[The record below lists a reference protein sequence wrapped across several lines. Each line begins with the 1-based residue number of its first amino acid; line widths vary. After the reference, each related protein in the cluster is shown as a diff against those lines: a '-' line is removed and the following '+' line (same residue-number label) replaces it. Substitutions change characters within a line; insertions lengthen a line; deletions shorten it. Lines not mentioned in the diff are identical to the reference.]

1 MEKDLEKQP
10 FLQTK
15 KDVRLVEGNKFRIKR
30 HHISKWLFT
39 RDLYHTLLGLNGFLI
54 FLVLITMYDTFN
66 SCMTHFHRYFVIAVT
81 YAALYYAIVYPDPRA
96 TDLQSFGQAMIASL
110 QIQSTIGF
118 ASPSAEHWSRNWKVV
133 LVITLHSITTVIF
146 NIFLLGT
153 LFARLSSA
161 KNRAITVRL
170 STRAIIS
177 QQDQYPVLSFR
188 VGEIRRHQL
197 LNLNISVYLFHHES
211 SSNLFVRE
219 KLLTSPS
226 TGIFLAVPAEIQ
238 HVIDESSPLWK
249 LVSPQFLEGGFAC
262 KVCGD
267 EFASKQ
273 QLEKH
278 LNFYKNAQHLRFK
291 ADVVALPRPSLTKLR
306 QSLSERSS
314 KQEVVD
320 SYFELIVLVEGTE
333 PVTGSPIQ
341 VRHSYT
347 FSDIVFG
354 GSFMP
359 CWRVETDVGG
369 SRKKIVVN
377 FDTFNKIIYPN

>member
-1 MEKDLEKQP
+1 
-10 FLQTK
+10 
-15 KDVRLVEGNKFRIKR
+15 
-30 HHISKWLFT
+30 
-39 RDLYHTLLGLNGFLI
+39 
-54 FLVLITMYDTFN
+54 
-66 SCMTHFHRYFVIAVT
+66 
-81 YAALYYAIVYPDPRA
+81 
-96 TDLQSFGQAMIASL
+96 MIASL

-177 QQDQYPVLSFR
+177 QKDHYPVLSFR

-197 LNLNISVYLFHHES
+197 LNLNISAYLFHHKS
-211 SSNLFVRE
+211 SSDLFARE
-219 KLLTSPS
+219 KLSTDPS
-226 TGIFLAVPAEIQ
+226 SGIFLAVPTEIH

-249 LVSPQFLEGGFAC
+249 LVSPQYLEGGFSC

-267 EFASKQ
+267 EFESKL
-273 QLEKH
+273 QLSKH
-278 LNFYKNAQHLRFK
+278 LSFNKNAQHLRFN
-291 ADVVALPRPSLTKLR
+291 ADIVALPTPSVSKLR
-306 QSLSERSS
+306 QTMIEKSNKETII
-314 KQEVVD
+314 D
-320 SYFELIVLVEGTE
+320 SYFEIVVLVEGTE

-347 FSDIVFG
+347 FSDLIFNG
-354 GSFMP
+354 QFMP
-359 CWRVETDVGG
+359 CWRVETDVGN
-369 SRKKIVVN
+369 RKKIVVN
-377 FDTFNKIIYPN
+377 FDSFNKIVTQQNS

>member
-1 MEKDLEKQP
+1 LSYA
-10 FLQTK
+10 
-15 KDVRLVEGNKFRIKR
+15 G
-30 HHISKWLFT
+30 
-39 RDLYHTLLGLNGFLI
+39 LYF
-54 FLVLITMYDTFN
+54 
-66 SCMTHFHRYFVIAVT
+66 
-81 YAALYYAIVYPDPRA
+81 AIVYPDPRA
-96 TDLQSFGQAMIASL
+96 VDLQSFGQAMIASL

-161 KNRAITVRL
+161 KNRAITIRL

-177 QQDQYPVLSFR
+177 QKDQYPILSFR
-188 VGEIRRHQL
+188 VGEVRRHQL
-197 LNLNISVYLFHHES
+197 LNLNISVYLFHHKS
-211 SSNLFVRE
+211 ASDLFVRE
-219 KLLTSPS
+219 LVSTSPS
-226 TGIFLAVPAEIQ
+226 TGIFLAIPTEIH

-249 LVSPQFLEGGFAC
+249 LVSPQNLEGGFAC

-267 EFASKQ
+267 QFTSKN
-273 QLEKH
+273 QLQKH
-278 LNFYKNAQHLRFK
+278 LNFSKNAQHLRFK
-291 ADVVALPRPSLTKLR
+291 ADVVSLPTPTLSKLR
-306 QSLSERSS
+306 QSLAEKAS
-314 KQEVVD
+314 KEGVVD

-347 FSDIVFG
+347 FSDFVFG

-359 CWRVETDVGG
+359 CSKIETIDVGN
-369 SRKKIVVN
+369 RKKIIVN
-377 FDTFNKIIYPN
+377 FDTFNKIINYLFFSFYYYIILFIVFENVNTN